1 MLCSFDYLFFYT
13 LICTFILSVSVF
25 HNVTVRVS
33 QFFSVRRVEAG
44 KREKSIK
51 VYFNESFSFLLLGD
65 IYARG
70 VVAGGEPSVRRII
83 YKFIAKNLST
93 G

>member
-1 MLCSFDYLFFYT
+1 M
-13 LICTFILSVSVF
+13 ICTFILSVSVF

-33 QFFSVRRVEAG
+33 QIFSVRRVEAG

-51 VYFNESFSFLLLGD
+51 VYFNESISFLLLGD

-83 YKFIAKNLST
+83 YKLYCGKFINGLN
-93 G
+93 GYNF

>member
-1 MLCSFDYLFFYT
+1 M
-13 LICTFILSVSVF
+13 
-25 HNVTVRVS
+25 RVS

-70 VVAGGEPSVRRII
+70 VVAGGGSHLSGELYINC
-83 YKFIAKNLST
+83 IAKNLST

>member
-1 MLCSFDYLFFYT
+1 M
-13 LICTFILSVSVF
+13 CTFILSVSVF
-25 HNVTVRVS
+25 HNVTARVS
-33 QFFSVRRVEAG
+33 QIFSVRRVEAG

-70 VVAGGEPSVRRII
+70 GGSGGGAICQANYI
-83 YKFIAKNLST
+83 YIVLRKI
-93 G
+93 

>member
-1 MLCSFDYLFFYT
+1 M
-13 LICTFILSVSVF
+13 
-25 HNVTVRVS
+25 RVS
-33 QFFSVRRVEAG
+33 QIFSVRRVEAG

-65 IYARG
+65 IYAEG
-70 VVAGGEPSVRRII
+70 VVAGGGGSHLSGELYINC
-83 YKFIAKNLST
+83 IAKNLST